1 MSAISQIKQHIEGF
15 EPGALFAA
23 KNFYHLASP
32 ANVRQVL
39 GRLLKSGE
47 ISSASRGI
55 FRKPKQV
62 AGALELMPSTREI
75 TEMITQSTGENIAVH
90 GAEAARQLQ
99 LTTQV
104 PMRPIYYTNG
114 RSRVLK
120 IGSRNLELRHM
131 SSKKLK
137 FSNST
142 IGLVISALSYL
153 GHETV
158 TLEMLQ
164 AVRNKI
170 GEEEFLKLMEKVGEM
185 PAWMA
190 NIIYRYRKEQG
201 YE

>member
-1 MSAISQIKQHIEGF
+1 MTAISKIKEHIEGL
-15 EPGALFAA
+15 EPGTLFSA

-62 AGALELMPSTREI
+62 AEALELMPSTREI

-104 PMRPIYYTNG
+104 PMRTVYYTNG
-114 RSRVLK
+114 RSRMLK
-120 IGSRNLELRHM
+120 IGSRTLELRHM
-131 SSKKLK
+131 SPRKLK
-137 FSNST
+137 FSHST
-142 IGLVISALSYL
+142 IGLVISALSYF
-153 GHETV
+153 GHEIV

-164 AVRNKI
+164 IIRNKI
-170 GEEEFLKLMEKVGEM
+170 GEEEFLRLMEQAGEM

-190 NIIYRYRKEQG
+190 NVFYRYRKEQG

>member
-1 MSAISQIKQHIEGF
+1 
-15 EPGALFAA
+15 
-23 KNFYHLASP
+23 
-32 ANVRQVL
+32 
-39 GRLLKSGE
+39 
-47 ISSASRGI
+47 
-55 FRKPKQV
+55 
-62 AGALELMPSTREI
+62 MPSTREI
-75 TEMITQSTGENIAVH
+75 TEMIAQSTGENIAVH

-137 FSNST
+137 FSNSI

-164 AVRNKI
+164 AIRNKI
-170 GEEEFLKLMEKVGEM
+170 GEEEFLKLMGKVGEM
-185 PAWMA
+185 PGWMA
-190 NIIYRYRKEQG
+190 NIFYRYRKEQDH
-201 YE
+201 E